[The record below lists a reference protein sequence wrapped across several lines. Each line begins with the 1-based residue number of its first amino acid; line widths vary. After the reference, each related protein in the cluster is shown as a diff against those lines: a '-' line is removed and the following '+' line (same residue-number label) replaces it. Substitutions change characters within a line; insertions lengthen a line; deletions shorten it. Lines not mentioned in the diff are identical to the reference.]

1 MKKDFEAVKSIVLIE
16 DIARY
21 LLGDSVRGMY
31 RYPGEK
37 TPSIKIYAG
46 TQSFY
51 DFGRATGGDCIKLWS
66 RVRQCDSWTALKA
79 IRNLYG
85 LSDEPDREN
94 IKERIRQQERAREAA
109 KQAENKRKADWR
121 SEVDFWKKILESC
134 NAIIRRSAEFSDEW
148 TYCMNLR
155 QIVDYRLDYLCGIF
169 E

>member
-1 MKKDFEAVKSIVLIE
+1 MKEDFETVKSIVRIE
-16 DIARY
+16 DLATH

-51 DFGRATGGDCIKLWS
+51 DFGRATGGDCIKLWGH
-66 RVRQCDSWTALKA
+66 VRQCDSWTALKA

-109 KQAENKRKADWR
+109 KRAEEERREHWR
-121 SEVDFWKKILESC
+121 NEVSFWKKISATCE
-134 NAIIRRSAEFSDEW
+134 NIIQQSEPLSDAWCFAVNERQVAE
-148 TYCMNLR
+148 YK
-155 QIVDYRLDYLCGIF
+155 LDSLCGLN
-169 E
+169 